1 MARVLATLFTSAA
14 AVSISNCGSDSDHFK
29 IDTVVLDADADKG
42 PRKGKPFTI
51 TLSGT
56 MDEAHQHGRV
66 VVDAA
71 LKALGIVDEPVTAS
85 QAYDFYPG
93 LASGPLSLTIGPFT
107 FPRGIPGVF
116 DFTGRI
122 TLENERA
129 EPVTCLDL
137 ALHIP
142 KIFAEE
148 SELETMKVCAP
159 SDSDHISNIVSDNN
173 TCTMDLDEDL
183 DFVNLGVD
191 ISVKAPLLPAV
202 SVQLTELPIAL
213 SPAIPA
219 GQLKFVGEGSGSAAN
234 SVITT
239 TGSLQ
244 LGDKNGEQI
253 TCIVLG
259 GTLVAAKVS
268 PLN

>member
-1 MARVLATLFTSAA
+1 MGARVLATLFTSAA
-14 AVSISNCGSDSDHFK
+14 AMGISNCGSDSDHFK
-29 IDTVVLDADADKG
+29 IDTVVLDADADQG

-71 LKALGIVDEPVTAS
+71 LKALGIVDEPVTVN

-93 LASGPLSLTIGPFT
+93 LASCPLSLTIGPFT
-107 FPRGIPGVF
+107 FPREIPGVF

-142 KIFAEE
+142 KILAEE
-148 SELETMKVCAP
+148 SELETSKVCAV
-159 SDSDHISNIVSDNN
+159 SDSDHISNIVSDGN
-173 TCTMDLDEDL
+173 TCTW
-183 DFVNLGVD
+183 
-191 ISVKAPLLPAV
+191 ISMRIWILSIWELTSVSRRRFFLLCP
-202 SVQLTELPIAL
+202 S
-213 SPAIPA
+213 S
-219 GQLKFVGEGSGSAAN
+219 
-234 SVITT
+234 
-239 TGSLQ
+239 
-244 LGDKNGEQI
+244 
-253 TCIVLG
+253 
-259 GTLVAAKVS
+259 
-268 PLN
+268 